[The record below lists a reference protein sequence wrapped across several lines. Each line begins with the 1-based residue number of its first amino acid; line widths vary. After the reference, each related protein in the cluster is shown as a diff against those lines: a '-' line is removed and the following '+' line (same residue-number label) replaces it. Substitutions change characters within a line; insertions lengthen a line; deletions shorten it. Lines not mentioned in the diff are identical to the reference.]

1 MANWYLQNGKD
12 SDVVV
17 SSRVRLNRNLNV
29 FKFLSKCS
37 VEEQNNIL
45 TKIKEVMPSLGY
57 GLKYIDLK
65 DLDDVT
71 KLSLIEKHLI
81 SPDFA
86 VNKEHKKAVIVND
99 DENICIMINEEDH
112 IKLQVFSSG
121 QELENLMN
129 LIIEIDEKLG
139 DLVDYSFS
147 EKFGYLTASPI
158 NVGTG
163 MKASVIVHLP
173 ALTMTGNLSKV
184 LRIVNN
190 LGMNIKGVYGEGT
203 QNDGDLYQI
212 SNTQT
217 IGLTEKEIVTNVKNI
232 TEKIIEQERTARKY
246 LGKNQTEIEDRVYR
260 AFGVLAY
267 ASKLSSEECKKLLS
281 DIKLGT
287 DLGIIKE
294 LDDSKVKELELYTK
308 AGNLQKYF
316 GKTMEGYEREIKR
329 AEAVKQIIKGLNK

>member
-37 VEEQNNIL
+37 VEEQNNSL

-217 IGLTEKEIVTNVKNI
+217 IGLTEKEIATNVKNI
-232 TEKIIEQERTARKY
+232 TEKIIEQERTARNY

-281 DIKLGT
+281 DVKLGT